1 MTQFRVRHVRPVG
14 DDQHAQHVVAGGP
27 EQRPFRRTER
37 DHQRRHTA
45 QDVGN
50 DRQRQRAATFGHAH
64 SPRPETEVRPRPPRG
79 STRQQ
84 LRSCRRPSAVGNRS
98 RQKKT
103 RISTLSA
110 IDRERKWFGSGGF
123 EMSAIVSERVPPL
136 ATPTRRPETVVVTAR
151 HVNRAVARRRRQSV
165 SVEIPETR
173 IASFDYRISTTDR
186 PTDRKRK
193 WSGKMSA
200 MVSERSPTRAERSMR
215 SSSAV
220 RTRRRVMTT
229 TFIELPTIPTTH
241 SALPHRNKPELEGC
255 ASSFVCES
263 GFFSGCP
270 IICTP

>member
-27 EQRPFRRTER
+27 EQRPFRRAER
-37 DHQRRHTA
+37 DHQRRHAA

-64 SPRPETEVRPRPPRG
+64 SSRPETEVRPPRG

-98 RQKKT
+98 RQKTT

-186 PTDRKRK
+186 PTDRPETEVVRQDVGDGEREESNS
-193 WSGKMSA
+193 SGA
-200 MVSERSPTRAERSMR
+200 LHAIVERRSDATSRHDDHVHRVTDDTHNTQRTAAQEQTGTGRMR
-215 SSSAV
+215 V
-220 RTRRRVMTT
+220 VIRV
-229 TFIELPTIPTTH
+229 
-241 SALPHRNKPELEGC
+241 
-255 ASSFVCES
+255 
-263 GFFSGCP
+263 
-270 IICTP
+270 